1 MANCAH
7 CHYPGGP
14 GLGNYDA
21 RIYRLL
27 STVNILNGSLINNLG
42 NTANRVIVPGSLA
55 NSVMYTRMSS
65 TDPAI
70 RMPDQGSVVPDQQ
83 ALAVFRQWIDGELQG
98 FQTFAEWQTNYF
110 GGTNVPNGNASGDF
124 DGDGAK
130 NFLEYLTESNP
141 TNALDSWQGVGIER
155 GTNSVNIV
163 IPQIANRGFE
173 VQWTTNLQATSLWR
187 FLDVPENVPQ
197 YSVSNRTHRVPDA
210 VGANPKFYRVR
221 VYDH

>member
-1 MANCAH
+1 
-7 CHYPGGP
+7 
-14 GLGNYDA
+14 
-21 RIYRLL
+21 
-27 STVNILNGSLINNLG
+27 
-42 NTANRVIVPGSLA
+42 
-55 NSVMYTRMSS
+55 
-65 TDPAI
+65 
-70 RMPDQGSVVPDQQ
+70 
-83 ALAVFRQWIDGELQG
+83 LQG